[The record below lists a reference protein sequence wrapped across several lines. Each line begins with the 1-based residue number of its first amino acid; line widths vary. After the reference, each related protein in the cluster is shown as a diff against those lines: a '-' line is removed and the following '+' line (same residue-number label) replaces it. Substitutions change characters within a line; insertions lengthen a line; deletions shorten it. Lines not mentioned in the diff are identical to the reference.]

1 MRASQRSRQSQ
12 DPRHAGKCGPDLES
26 VSLNVQIRA
35 LVKTEAALLRV
46 QVTQGSEKR
55 QLLYCR
61 RRHNYG
67 ARTEAGGTLPH
78 NGYTPTVQGKRAGKT
93 EA

>member
-1 MRASQRSRQSQ
+1 MQGSVVLIWSLCHSTFRSE
-12 DPRHAGKCGPDLES
+12 LW
-26 VSLNVQIRA
+26 I
-35 LVKTEAALLRV
+35 KTEAALLRV
-46 QVTQGSEKR
+46 QVTQGSEKW

-78 NGYTPTVQGKRAGKT
+78 NGYTPTIQGKRAGKT

>member
-35 LVKTEAALLRV
+35 LDKDESST
-46 QVTQGSEKR
+46 VTCAGNTGSEKW

-67 ARTEAGGTLPH
+67 AWIEAEGTLPH
-78 NGYTPTVQGKRAGKT
+78 NGYTLTIQGKRA
-93 EA
+93 